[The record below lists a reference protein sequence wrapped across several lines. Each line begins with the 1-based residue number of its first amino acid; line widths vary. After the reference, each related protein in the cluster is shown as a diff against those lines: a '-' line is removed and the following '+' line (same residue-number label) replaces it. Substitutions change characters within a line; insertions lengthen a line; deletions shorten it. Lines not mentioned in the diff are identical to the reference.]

1 MNKQIKQLDKVTA
14 RIDDGELV
22 FTLSGYL
29 DDSTWEIS
37 VDFTHH
43 RQLSHSWEVKSL
55 WLSDEDEVETYL
67 KDEYIAYIFK
77 YSSPVVTIEKVDCEH
92 DDVYVFENED
102 DVNEC
107 DRCGATLG
115 N

>member
-29 DDSTWEIS
+29 DSRAWEINI
-37 VDFTHH
+37 DFPKFPA
-43 RQLSHSWEVKSL
+43 LSKSWKVEE
-55 WLSDEDEVETYL
+55 WLSDEEEIEKYL
-67 KDEYIAYIFK
+67 KDEYIDFVLK
-77 YSSPVVTIEKVDCEH
+77 YASSSVEIEKVDCEH
-92 DDVYVFENED
+92 DDDYVFPNED

-107 DRCGATLG
+107 DRCGATLD